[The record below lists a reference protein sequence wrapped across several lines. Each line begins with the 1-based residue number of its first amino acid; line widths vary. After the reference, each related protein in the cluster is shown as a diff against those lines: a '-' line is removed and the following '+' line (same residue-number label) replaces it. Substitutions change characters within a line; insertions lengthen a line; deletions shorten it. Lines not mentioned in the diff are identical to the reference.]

1 MLQRLNEDFLDALDK
16 EDVIAKETDVESTD
30 GIKDPS
36 EFKFWITLGTHQSC
50 PKNTYK
56 SEEIKRRI
64 EQVLNRCPQISAYS
78 KIDAKPADETGWTSG
93 LLETSTMEPSRE
105 FEDPISFG
113 FDAQFR
119 NGQQVWRFLNSLRFI
134 FSNHNSIELSITTKD
149 GIDEAFFM
157 WSDFQSVLDKIEY
170 QHANPPEN
178 NFKKTGIAPNAFRD
192 LSLVMDAMID
202 DRDPITEA
210 DNVLGG
216 VDYSRDFRYN
226 VSVEFASKLCFNGN
240 RKEERVS
247 GRISDIDALFSA
259 HVPIKKI

>member
-1 MLQRLNEDFLDALDK
+1 M
-16 EDVIAKETDVESTD
+16 
-30 GIKDPS
+30 
-36 EFKFWITLGTHQSC
+36 
-50 PKNTYK
+50 
-56 SEEIKRRI
+56 
-64 EQVLNRCPQISAYS
+64 
-78 KIDAKPADETGWTSG
+78 
-93 LLETSTMEPSRE
+93 
-105 FEDPISFG
+105 
-113 FDAQFR
+113 
-119 NGQQVWRFLNSLRFI
+119 NSLRFI